1 VATWSLD
8 AYDLNGAVRQAG
20 LPFRSLRFSYVLN
33 SPGVIEAQFSL
44 TNSLVTKTNLKV
56 AARELRVL
64 RNSTLVWGGYLWDAS
79 VELRDSL
86 RIRGE
91 GYFSA
96 LRRRYGMTD
105 LIYADVAQ
113 QQIAWNL
120 IAATQAEPSGS
131 LALTQGAHAGASIT
145 RDRDYC
151 AMDHD
156 EIAAAIEELTQLD
169 DGIDYEITP
178 SPDSS
183 VNKSFKTYYPRKG
196 SDLSG
201 SVTLDQSKLM
211 TLTYE
216 EIGSQINSRVLSIGQ
231 DDCNPP
237 EDDRTDATALSTYGL
252 LQSIESVDSGQ
263 LRDVRAHGKEVIK
276 HTATPHWTAQATFP
290 VGTSG
295 ATAWGAFVVGDRITL
310 SSNRGPSGGFGNWT
324 QAMRVLAIDYTLE
337 GNHEWCAITTDS
349 VWP

>member
-1 VATWSLD
+1 VASWSLD
-8 AYDLNGAVRQAG
+8 VYDLNGAVRQAG
-20 LPFRSLRFSYVLN
+20 MPFKSLRFGYVLN
-33 SPGVIEAQFSL
+33 SPGALEADFAL
-44 TNSLVTKTNLKV
+44 TNTLVTKANLKV
-56 AARELRVL
+56 AARELRIF
-64 RNSTLVWGGYLWDAS
+64 RNAVLVWGGYLWDAR
-79 VELRDSL
+79 VELRDRVS
-86 RIRGE
+86 IRGE

-105 LIYADVAQ
+105 LIYNDVAQ
-113 QQIAWNL
+113 EQIAWNL
-120 IAATQAEPSGS
+120 INATQSEPSGT
-131 LALTQGAHAGASIT
+131 LTLTQGAHGGASIT

-156 EIAAAIEELTQLD
+156 EIASAIEELTQLD

-196 SDLSG
+196 TDLSG
-201 SVTLDQSKLM
+201 SVTLNQTNVR

-216 EIGSQINSRVLSIGQ
+216 ENGSEINSRVLSIGQ

-252 LQSIESVDSGQ
+252 LQSVESVDSGQ

-276 HTATPHWTAQATFP
+276 HTATPHWTATATYL

-295 ATAWGAFVVGDRITL
+295 ATAWGAFVVGDRITM
-310 SSNRGPSGGFGNWT
+310 SSNRGPASGFGNWT
-324 QAMRVLAIDYTLE
+324 QAMRVLQLDYTLE
-337 GNHEWCAITTDS
+337 ANHEWCTVTADS